1 MTATTKP
8 RGTWAR
14 YRGGVRLPRLGVGL
28 LAAAGLLGLGLS
40 SMGAVSAHTQTLRA
54 TSASGGSYVA
64 VTPFRVADTRP
75 NSGQPYA
82 GMTLG
87 AQQTLNVQVTGMGNV
102 PAGAAAAVLN
112 VTAVDPTAAGFLT
125 VFPEGTTMPT
135 VSNLNF
141 AAGDTV
147 PNLVTVGLSSS
158 GMVSIYNSAGSTN
171 VVVDVDGYYMSAAA
185 SNGSGL
191 YNPLS
196 PTRVM
201 GTLQSGQA
209 VGPNSVASVTVA
221 GSSASDGVPANATA
235 VVVNVTA
242 ANATAP
248 SFLTVYPAG
257 NTTPLASNL
266 NFGAQMPNQ
275 AIANRVT
282 VGVGSGGQIDVY
294 NHAGTVNVDV
304 DVDGYYT
311 GSGGTGS
318 TFVAIQP
325 VRLTDTRSN
334 MNGTPIAASSSETF
348 SLTNSS
354 IPSTA
359 AAVAANFTVIPG
371 DMPGYLTVYPTSD
384 STVPVA
390 SDVNWTA
397 NESPAVP
404 NYTIADTAG
413 TGSVDAFNSHG
424 ATINLV
430 IDAFGYFGPSNAP
443 TVYTVT
449 PSAAQTETVST
460 SGAPQ
465 QGAVQYTA
473 SGLGTSPVNIE
484 LFAGANVT
492 STSPLTFASSAIDS
506 NGDAEPGSTVSFIET
521 VNGFSELGNPTSG
534 HYPSMVTD
542 ITPVNGSVTF
552 TINSDTAGSDV
563 PVVYAYNSANAS
575 NQVLPVNSNGNP
587 TVSAGAG
594 GEITWSSVVAS
605 SGTYDG
611 YTVTSIG
618 PATDTFAACEST
630 TCYTFTYGQAGSSY
644 AYDETPGSGGTTTPL
659 PISEAEFSSY
669 LNIGDEFNISYGGA
683 SNPGT
688 FDYIGKAQSGTGN
701 VPYPPSGVT
710 ATYVTSG
717 SQQGTV
723 AVSWTAPANPDVYQ
737 YQVYVAVQ
745 ASNGTYGTPTAVT
758 SADGGVVSG
767 TENTTTGVVE
777 TAPAT
782 STHVTA
788 PAAGSTVE
796 YTVAAIADGNNTS
809 QNSGQSSASTAVTV
823 PTPTY
828 PPFPTSGVETAAAG
842 ESGAGNTVNDA
853 ITFNDSALGLVGATA
868 LYASSV
874 SDFATVTSGQVT
886 LLPDTLGAVTSA
898 SGATP
903 ATDGDSVVIFN
914 AGTSSAPQYFY
925 VDVTSEVPASGA
937 TGSAYV
943 GVVVSNSGGNISIT
957 FNGTS
962 DNNTTSTD
970 YLYIPVATGTN
981 GSQTGWTLESPQT
994 FDAQVVTSGSSGAIA
1009 AGTYALDATV
1019 QA

>member
-1 MTATTKP
+1 
-8 RGTWAR
+8 
-14 YRGGVRLPRLGVGL
+14 
-28 LAAAGLLGLGLS
+28 
-40 SMGAVSAHTQTLRA
+40 MGAVSAHTQSLRA

-75 NSGQPYA
+75 SSGQPYA

-87 AQQTLNVQVTGMGNV
+87 PQQTLNVQVTGSASGV

-171 VVVDVDGYYMSAAA
+171 VVVDVDGYYTSAAA

-221 GSSASDGVPANATA
+221 GSSATDGVPANATA

-242 ANATAP
+242 AHATAP

-257 NTTPLASNL
+257 NTTPHASNL
-266 NFGAQMPNQ
+266 NFGAQMPGQ

-282 VGVGSGGQIDVY
+282 VGVGTGGQIDVY

-334 MNGTPIAASSSETF
+334 TNGTPIAASSSETF

-460 SGAPQ
+460 NGAPQ

-473 SGLGTSPVNIE
+473 SGLGTSPVNVE

-492 STSPLTFASSAIDS
+492 STSPLTFASSAIS
-506 NGDAEPGSTVSFIET
+506 SSGDAEQGTTVSFIET
-521 VNGFSELGNPTSG
+521 VNGLSQESSGGTYPTTVAD
-534 HYPSMVTD
+534 VTP
-542 ITPVNGSVTF
+542 INGSVTF
-552 TINSDTAGSDV
+552 TINSDNVGSDV
-563 PVVYAYNSANAS
+563 PVVYAYNSANS
-575 NQVLPVNSNGNP
+575 TQVLPVNSNGNP

-594 GEITWSSVVAS
+594 GEITWSAVAATV
-605 SGTYDG
+605 GTYSDVI
-611 YTVTSIG
+611 VTSVDPSAGTFQAIASGVQGELTFSYNVSGDSYMYNDPAVAISQAQFDSFLSG
-618 PATDTFAACEST
+618 PVSQANNDGIAAVVGDEFSSIAYNPSATS
-630 TCYTFTYGQAGSSY
+630 TFTYGGTNGDVPAAPTGLSTTANSNGQAV
-644 AYDETPGSGGTTTPL
+644 
-659 PISEAEFSSY
+659 I
-669 LNIGDEFNISYGGA
+669 
-683 SNPGT
+683 
-688 FDYIGKAQSGTGN
+688 
-701 VPYPPSGVT
+701 
-710 ATYVTSG
+710 
-717 SQQGTV
+717 
-723 AVSWTAPANPDVYQ
+723 SWTAPPNLDVASYN
-737 YQVYVAVQ
+737 VYRATVSSSGVGSYTELTTPGAITSTSYTDKTVVA
-745 ASNGTYGTPTAVT
+745 GTKYSYIVSATAAPSGGGMTGPLSGAVT
-758 SADGGVVSG
+758 F
-767 TENTTTGVVE
+767 EE
-777 TAPAT
+777 
-782 STHVTA
+782 
-788 PAAGSTVE
+788 AA
-796 YTVAAIADGNNTS
+796 
-809 QNSGQSSASTAVTV
+809 
-823 PTPTY
+823 PTY
-828 PPFPTSGVETAAAG
+828 PPFPTSGIETAAAG
-842 ESGAGNTVNDA
+842 ESGAGNNANDA
-853 ITFNDSALGLVGATA
+853 ITFNDSALGVAGGTA

-874 SDFATVTSGQVT
+874 SDFATVSSGQVT
-886 LLPDTLGAVTSA
+886 LLPDTLGTVTA
-898 SGATP
+898 TGTGPTP
-903 ATDGDSVVIFN
+903 AVSGDSVVIFN
-914 AGTSSAPQYFY
+914 TGTSSAPQYLY
-925 VDVTSEVPASGA
+925 VDVTSESPASGA
-937 TGSAYV
+937 SGSAYV
-943 GVVVSNSGGNISIT
+943 GVVVSNSGGTISIT
-957 FNGTS
+957 FNGTNDKNS
-962 DNNTTSTD
+962 SATD

-981 GSQTGWTLESPQT
+981 GSQTGWTLETPQT

-1019 QA
+1019 KA